1 MSVLP
6 SPGTIALVDTLT
18 ASAVPK
24 DSLRRRHVLRTREA
38 IVRASMEAFSER
50 GFAGTT
56 VDDIARRA
64 DVASRTFFRHF
75 PTKEAVLFHDS
86 DEVLAGMRALL
97 SSRPATEQPHESLLA
112 ACAAVADEIAA
123 DTERMRL
130 LVRLAQEEPKLLAY
144 QRIMMLQHFEADI
157 VVTLADRSGID
168 RSDVGLQ
175 ATTAAILSALGVAFQ
190 CWIEGGATGS
200 LAPVL
205 SEAVAACHLAFDA
218 GGSVPGPRRSQMSQR
233 SSASAPDDSFVS
245 GDPRS

>member
-1 MSVLP
+1 
-6 SPGTIALVDTLT
+6 VDPVT
-18 ASAVPK
+18 ASAAPS

-38 IVRASMEAFSER
+38 IVRASLEAFAER

-56 VDDIARRA
+56 VEDIARRA

-86 DEVLAGMRALL
+86 EEVLAGMRARL
-97 SSRPATEQPHESLLA
+97 SSRPAGEEPHVSLLA
-112 ACAAVADEIAA
+112 ACSAIADGLAA
-123 DTERMRL
+123 DTDRMRL
-130 LVRLAQEEPKLLAY
+130 LVRLSQEEPKLLAY

-157 VVTLADRSGID
+157 VVTLADRHGID

-190 CWIEGGATGS
+190 CWIDGGATGS

-205 SEAVAACHLAFDA
+205 AEAVAACHLAFSA
-218 GGSVPGPRRSQMSQR
+218 GRSVRGR
-233 SSASAPDDSFVS
+233 AAP
-245 GDPRS
+245 